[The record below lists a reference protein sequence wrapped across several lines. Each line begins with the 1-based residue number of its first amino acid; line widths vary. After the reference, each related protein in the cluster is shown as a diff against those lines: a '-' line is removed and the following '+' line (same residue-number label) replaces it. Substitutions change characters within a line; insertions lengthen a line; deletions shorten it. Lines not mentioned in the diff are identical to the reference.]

1 MQGEKETFY
10 QLSQILK
17 SLKTDDLNNKLNDI
31 SKEKLN
37 QFLLLSFFL
46 KNFLNKVLH
55 REFAIKEINIDE
67 NDEKALKFIPETS
80 FNSFFRHLGD
90 FIDKTI
96 YENQIQILI
105 SKAIEDYMDD
115 TKLSDELKYQ
125 KGKIFEDDG
134 RTFRPILKKED
145 IIMISDF
152 LKNIKFRGKGFD
164 ELCEN
169 WKDENH
175 EIIPI
180 P

>member
-1 MQGEKETFY
+1 
-10 QLSQILK
+10 
-17 SLKTDDLNNKLNDI
+17 
-31 SKEKLN
+31 
-37 QFLLLSFFL
+37 
-46 KNFLNKVLH
+46 
-55 REFAIKEINIDE
+55 
-67 NDEKALKFIPETS
+67 
-80 FNSFFRHLGD
+80 
-90 FIDKTI
+90 
-96 YENQIQILI
+96 
-105 SKAIEDYMDD
+105 MDD

-180 P
+180 KNYYLNNYEIQS

>member
-1 MQGEKETFY
+1 
-10 QLSQILK
+10 
-17 SLKTDDLNNKLNDI
+17 
-31 SKEKLN
+31 
-37 QFLLLSFFL
+37 
-46 KNFLNKVLH
+46 
-55 REFAIKEINIDE
+55 
-67 NDEKALKFIPETS
+67 
-80 FNSFFRHLGD
+80 
-90 FIDKTI
+90 
-96 YENQIQILI
+96 
-105 SKAIEDYMDD
+105 MDD

-175 EIIPI
+175 EIIDDGI
-180 P
+180 ILREGEKELEKVKGRSI